1 MKCLYSAVFKNEL
14 LIQAKMWINL
24 KKYYV
29 ERRKMGMKEYMF
41 YPSIYM
47 KSKNRKN
54 TNMMIDTRIMVV
66 SGERNDCVLF
76 WEWLH
81 RFCAIT
87 KIY

>member
-1 MKCLYSAVFKNEL
+1 MKFLYSAVFKNEL

-54 TNMMIDTRIMVV
+54 TKVAKVYSKNESFI
-66 SGERNDCVLF
+66 C
-76 WEWLH
+76 
-81 RFCAIT
+81 
-87 KIY
+87 KIAKK